1 MKETIYTI
9 PVNEAFEDN
18 CDCPLCRLY
27 KKVEADEIDK
37 ILGAA
42 MMEPDIRIK
51 TNKEGF
57 CEKHFPM
64 MFEGKNRLSLA
75 LMLESH
81 LNLLNEN
88 IFKKGTGLTGKPD
101 IKKQSDIIL
110 NQQNSCYICSRINY
124 YMEKF
129 CETICF
135 LFRSEIAFQDKLKN
149 QKMYCLNHYRQLLLT
164 AKSKLSKNDFET
176 FSKVIFETEKK
187 YIAELCGDVSWF
199 CKKFDYRYQN
209 EPWKNSKD
217 AIQRAIH
224 TLTSEKID

>member
-88 IFKKGTGLTGKPD
+88 IFKKSTGLTGKPD

-135 LFRSEIAFQDKLKN
+135 LFRSEIAFQDKMKN

-164 AKSKLSKNDFET
+164 AKSKLSKNDFEA